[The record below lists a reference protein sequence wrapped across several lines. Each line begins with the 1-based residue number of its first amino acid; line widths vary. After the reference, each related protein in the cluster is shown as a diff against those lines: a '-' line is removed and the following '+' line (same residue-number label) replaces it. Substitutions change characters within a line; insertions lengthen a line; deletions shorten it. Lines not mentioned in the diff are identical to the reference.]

1 MDRTGSHAAAATR
14 CQDDAA
20 NQANRRP
27 TTNGVRKMTSL
38 ITSWM
43 THQKRRKAAVESS
56 PWQDL
61 IDLIHRSIDDPDAI
75 DPDQAADVLD
85 AVEPL
90 LPGKDVQ
97 AQFELLQQTM
107 RRRRQ
112 DADML
117 AAAHQHKSQA
127 GHLEQQLDKLN
138 QKWQK
143 VAVPL
148 QAEIRQ
154 VQQQLSDALDA
165 ESKIISATRS
175 LIDTWS
181 TVASPSQRQAESE
194 LQQKL
199 HQVADRMAIV
209 RSQLSASNTGSPAH
223 QLSTYQ
229 NDAKK
234 PDRQRHPR
242 DVEITKNA
250 IRRLQSEVDQLHD
263 QLDQLTVEYNRIVQ
277 QSDQLRQ
284 EKLQP

>member
-1 MDRTGSHAAAATR
+1 
-14 CQDDAA
+14 
-20 NQANRRP
+20 
-27 TTNGVRKMTSL
+27 MTSL

-90 LPGKDVQ
+90 LPGQDVQ

-154 VQQQLSDALDA
+154 VQQQLSDSLDA

-199 HQVADRMAIV
+199 HQVADRMTIV